1 MIKEYQTGVQ
11 DIVFNIILQSKKM
24 KFGYITKQQI
34 LNEVKKQMT
43 ELKNP
48 SAQVSQALY
57 QLQQSGKYKFPK
69 IKKKYNS
76 KGIKLGWTLSD
87 DCKS

>member
-1 MIKEYQTGVQ
+1 MIKEYQTGIQ

-34 LNEVKKQMT
+34 LAEVKKQMK
-43 ELKNP
+43 LKNP
-48 SAQVSQALY
+48 SAQVSQSLY

-76 KGIKLGWTLSD
+76 KGKKLGWTLSD
-87 DCKS
+87 DYKS